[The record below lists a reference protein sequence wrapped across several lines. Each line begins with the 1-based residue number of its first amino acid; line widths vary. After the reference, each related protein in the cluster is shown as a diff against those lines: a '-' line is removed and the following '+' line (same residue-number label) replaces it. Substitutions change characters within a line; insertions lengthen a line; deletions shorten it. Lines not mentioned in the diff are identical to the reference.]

1 MNRTVLICFS
11 LGVVL
16 LFNSRLVAQPAFTF
30 DYPDTVTLCNEIA
43 FSLEVTDV
51 QPDYRYQ
58 WYRNGAPITDQVSRI
73 FQATTDGS
81 YHVSVSDSDDN
92 FAYSNPVTLVF
103 QRLEKPRTTSH
114 NISVCEGEMRTLTLT
129 GYAPDA
135 VKRWYR
141 NGELIVGASDT
152 ALRVSEPGN
161 YRVEISIGT
170 CSVSSDELSVH
181 FLAPPVA
188 RIQAA
193 SDEPICSGATNVL
206 TASHP
211 ADGSYSYRWSTGE
224 TTQSIEVN
232 SAGIY
237 TLILTNAGGCADTAE
252 IEVLAHEQLV
262 APQIPDTVICVAER
276 EVVRLEA
283 PLGYTA
289 YYWNGGTSSGTYLDV
304 TSPGTYALQVEGENG
319 CLVST
324 TFEVRAYCKEL
335 TIPNMFSP
343 NGDGVGDV
351 WEVSGL
357 EERNAAV
364 AIFDRNGQAV
374 FQSRGYNIP
383 WDGSYNGRLVP
394 VGAYYYL
401 IIVGDEH
408 YRGSVTVLY

>member
-30 DYPDTVTLCNEIA
+30 DYPDTVMLCDGDS
-43 FSLEVTDV
+43 FLLEVTDV
-51 QPDYRYQ
+51 QPGYRYQ
-58 WYRNGAPITDQVSRI
+58 WYRNGNIIDEQTSSL
-73 FQATTDGS
+73 FYATTAGTYMVRINDPGS
-81 YHVSVSDSDDN
+81 NSVYTDSVTVIYHLRR
-92 FAYSNPVTLVF
+92 P
-103 QRLEKPRTTSH
+103 TTTDR
-114 NISVCEGEMRTLTLT
+114 NIPVCEGETRTLTLT

-206 TASHP
+206 TALHP

-276 EVVRLEA
+276 EVVRIEA

-364 AIFDRNGQAV
+364 TIFDRNGQAV
-374 FQSRGYNIP
+374 FQSRGYNTP

>member
-30 DYPDTVTLCNEIA
+30 DYPDTVMLCDGDS
-43 FSLEVTDV
+43 FLLEVTDV
-51 QPDYRYQ
+51 QPGYRYQ
-58 WYRNGAPITDQVSRI
+58 WYRNGNIIDEQTSSL
-73 FQATTDGS
+73 FYATTAGTYMVRINDPGS
-81 YHVSVSDSDDN
+81 NSVYTDSVTVIYHLRR
-92 FAYSNPVTLVF
+92 P
-103 QRLEKPRTTSH
+103 TTTDR
-114 NISVCEGEMRTLTLT
+114 NIPVCEGETRTLTLT

-161 YRVEISIGT
+161 YRVEISNGT

-206 TASHP
+206 TALHP

-276 EVVRLEA
+276 EVVRIEA

-364 AIFDRNGQAV
+364 TIFDRNGQAV
-374 FQSRGYNIP
+374 FQSRGYNTP

-394 VGAYYYL
+394 VGTYYYL

-408 YRGSVTVLY
+408 YRGPVTVLY